1 MEFQFGLITSSG
13 KNLWITIKSI
23 TLEKSQ
29 FDRTCLIS
37 AVQNLISKTPLSQGI
52 YWACPFFSKHQ
63 QCIEIVQRLVLRDE
77 KGSFMGL
84 TTSFYIHYPFFVI
97 IMNLSHIGNNVGYC
111 QHELQAQ
118 IYGSTLHSSSGRLL
132 HSLQP
137 SQILWVDRYLP
148 PTTHG
153 KFKPILLGSF
163 IITRS
168 GSWLKM
174 LYDIHHPWH
183 LQLSF

>member
-37 AVQNLISKTPLSQGI
+37 AVQNLISQNPLSQGI

-84 TTSFYIHYPFFVI
+84 TTSFYIHFAFFVI
-97 IMNLSHIGNNVGYC
+97 IITLSHIGNNDEPDINMSCRHKYTARHFIVPVVAYSIVFNLPKFFELTATCPPQPMVNLNLFHSVLFLLLVVGR
-111 QHELQAQ
+111 
-118 IYGSTLHSSSGRLL
+118 GSKCCT
-132 HSLQP
+132 P
-137 SQILWVDRYLP
+137 
-148 PTTHG
+148 
-153 KFKPILLGSF
+153 
-163 IITRS
+163 
-168 GSWLKM
+168 
-174 LYDIHHPWH
+174 DICNFH
-183 LQLSF
+183 FRI